1 MGRSH
6 FSISS
11 FAFPFIPSS
20 SLSPFPSSPSS
31 SFLLPPL
38 CFFLITR
45 INLERFK
52 NYSSFILSPLF
63 FPWSASL
70 PLSLPL
76 CFLILAY
83 FLSKRLF
90 PSSSRF
96 LLHFLVFISTS
107 LYLHSCFQSN
117 NFFFQIFL
125 LLSFP
130 SSLLPPPFPPLFLL
144 LYNHVQESNMR
155 I

>member
-1 MGRSH
+1 MDILSEMLKSPEIETQIHSFNLLFNLSVH
-6 FSISS
+6 FNLWDDLTSQ
-11 FAFPFIPSS
+11 
-20 SLSPFPSSPSS
+20 SPRLHFPSS
-31 SFLLPPL
+31 LLPP
-38 CFFLITR
+38 F
-45 INLERFK
+45 
-52 NYSSFILSPLF
+52 
-63 FPWSASL
+63 
-70 PLSLPL
+70 PLSL
-76 CFLILAY
+76 LILAY

-130 SSLLPPPFPPLFLL
+130 SSLLPPPSLPLFLL